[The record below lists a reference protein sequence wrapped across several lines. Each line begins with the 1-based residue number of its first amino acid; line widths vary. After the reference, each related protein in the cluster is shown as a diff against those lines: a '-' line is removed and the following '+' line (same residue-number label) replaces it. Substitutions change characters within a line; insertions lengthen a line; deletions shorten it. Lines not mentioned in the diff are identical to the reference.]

1 MNKQRLVQKQYQN
14 LGPQQIQF
22 LSLLQTPIVSLEK
35 RIEEELEN
43 NPALEEDEHEEINQ
57 PLYQKKEGVNNFEEH
72 QIVEKNESLENYLI
86 NQLINLNLEDD
97 IKFLVKYLIN
107 SIDKNG
113 FLNRDLYSISSDILI
128 NHNENIEEKKL
139 DEALTI
145 LKSLEPIGIGSKNL
159 QECLLIQLKTRFP
172 NEEDAYNII
181 LHHYSSF
188 SNKNYEFIIKK
199 IGLSKIEL
207 RKIYELIAKLQP
219 IPSTG
224 FSSQPNTTKY
234 IYSDFTIST
243 INNEIELQINKANTK
258 PVKTSNYYSAL
269 LNETK
274 DSKTKEFLSKKIEQ
288 ANWFKEA
295 IIKREHTLKIVMQA
309 IIKLQKDY
317 FLSGAESDLKPMKLS
332 DIAEMV
338 NMDISTI
345 SRVSNSKYIETQFG
359 TFKVKELFSEAY
371 IKESGEI
378 ISTNVIKNKLKELI
392 AIENKLSPLT
402 DEQLT
407 RELSKHEFN
416 IARRTVSKYRE
427 QLGLETAKLR
437 REL

>member
-14 LGPQQIQF
+14 LSPQQIQF

-86 NQLINLNLEDD
+86 NQLIDLNLEDD

-159 QECLLIQLKTRFP
+159 QECLLIQLKRRFP
-172 NEEDAYNII
+172 NEENAYNII

-224 FSSQPNTTKY
+224 FSSQSNTTKY

-427 QLGLETAKLR
+427 ILNIKTAKLR
-437 REL
+437 REI

>member
-14 LGPQQIQF
+14 LSPQQIQF

-57 PLYQKKEGVNNFEEH
+57 PLYQKKEGINNFEEN
-72 QIVEKNESLENYLI
+72 QIVEKNESLETYLI
-86 NQLINLNLEDD
+86 NQLIDLNLEDD

-113 FLNRDLYSISSDILI
+113 FLNRGLYSISSDILI
-128 NHNENIEEKKL
+128 NHNENVEEKKL

-224 FSSQPNTTKY
+224 FSSQSNTTKY

-427 QLGLETAKLR
+427 ILNIKTAKLR
-437 REL
+437 REI

>member
-14 LGPQQIQF
+14 LSPQQIQF

-86 NQLINLNLEDD
+86 NQLIDLNLEDD

-113 FLNRDLYSISSDILI
+113 FLNRNLYSISSDILI

-159 QECLLIQLKTRFP
+159 QECLLIQLKRRFP
-172 NEEDAYNII
+172 NEENAYNII

-224 FSSQPNTTKY
+224 FSSQSNTTKY

-243 INNEIELQINKANTK
+243 INNEIELKINKANTK

-427 QLGLETAKLR
+427 ILNIKTAKLR
-437 REL
+437 REI